1 MKTISTITACCF
13 VAVLASGCVSQG
25 NQNVRH
31 SQDQQYYVVR
41 GTIENIEHVSSG
53 SAGQSSGLGAVG
65 GALVGGLLGN
75 QVGKGTGKTVATV
88 AGVAAGAYAGNEAEK
103 HYSGSKDLYNVSIRT
118 RDGRIQTYQQSEIN
132 GLRVGD
138 YVRVNQ
144 NKVVRD

>member
-65 GALVGGLLGN
+65 GA
-75 QVGKGTGKTVATV
+75 
-88 AGVAAGAYAGNEAEK
+88 
-103 HYSGSKDLYNVSIRT
+103 
-118 RDGRIQTYQQSEIN
+118 
-132 GLRVGD
+132 
-138 YVRVNQ
+138 VRVPSVI
-144 NKVVRD
+144 KLVREQAKRLRPLLV

>member
-1 MKTISTITACCF
+1 MINKATITTSCLIAFLC
-13 VAVLASGCVSQG
+13 AGCVSQG
-25 NQNVRH
+25 NQNVRYN
-31 SQDQQYYVVR
+31 QDQYYVVR
-41 GTIENIEHVSSG
+41 GTIENIEHVSSAN
-53 SAGQSSGLGAVG
+53 SGQSSGLGAVG

-103 HYSGSKDLYNVSIRT
+103 HYSGSKDMYKVSIRT
-118 RDGRIQTYQQSEIN
+118 NDGRIQTYQQNELN

>member
-1 MKTISTITACCF
+1 MKTISTITACCL
-13 VAVLASGCVSQG
+13 VAVLASACVSQG
-25 NQNVRH
+25 TQNVRQ

-41 GTIENIEHVSSG
+41 GTIERIEHVSSG

-118 RDGRIQTYQQSEIN
+118 RDGRVQTYQQSEIN